1 MKKYGRRWLVTLVIL
16 LGVALVTSCLP
27 ADEWLVTEEPPT
39 EEPTTDLSYLVDTHP
54 ADVDNSELP
63 ITPVDELHTTQPES
77 VEVDIEQYRL
87 TIDGVVENPLTLTY
101 QEILTYPTVTEV
113 VLLICPAFFA
123 DNAEWSGVA
132 VETLLAEAGVK
143 PEATELI
150 FHGVDGYHSSISLET
165 AQESGVFLAHTVNG
179 QVLPPEHG
187 YPLRLVIKHHYGLEW
202 VKWVERII
210 VQ

>member
-1 MKKYGRRWLVTLVIL
+1 
-16 LGVALVTSCLP
+16 LP

-123 DNAEWSGVA
+123 DNAEWSR
-132 VETLLAEAGVK
+132 
-143 PEATELI
+143 
-150 FHGVDGYHSSISLET
+150 
-165 AQESGVFLAHTVNG
+165 G
-179 QVLPPEHG
+179 QA
-187 YPLRLVIKHHYGLEW
+187 
-202 VKWVERII
+202 
-210 VQ
+210 